1 MKIVSLVSAVDG
13 NIEEMID
20 GMHLESDA
28 VVVNQCDAEGEL
40 SLNIDGNE
48 IRQINI
54 TGRGVGANRNTCIEN
69 APECDVLLFTDEDII
84 YDEGYLKKI
93 VDEYSAH
100 PEVDALL
107 FNIRVCEAR
116 RTYWNDRFKRIRFY
130 NYGRYPA
137 YSISIKKDVLMKS
150 GVKFSTEFGGGAKYA
165 NGEDSIFL
173 HELLKSGVRIYA
185 SAVCL
190 GEETERESTWFS
202 GYNERF
208 FIGRGAL
215 YVKLYGAF
223 AKMRALI
230 FLIRHRYM
238 YEELGFGRSYGL
250 MKQGMNEIRSMQ

>member
-13 NIEEMID
+13 NIEAMID

-28 VVVNQCDAEGEL
+28 VVVNQCDAEGKL
-40 SLNIDGNE
+40 SLNINGNV

-93 VDEYSAH
+93 EDEYNAH
-100 PEVDALL
+100 PEADALL

-116 RTYWNDRFKRIRFY
+116 RTYWNDCFKRIRFY

-137 YSISIKKDVLMKS
+137 YSISIRRDALMKS
-150 GVKFSTEFGGGAKYA
+150 GVKFPTEFGGGAKYA

-173 HELLKSGVRIYA
+173 HELLKSGVKIFA
-185 SAVCL
+185 TTECL
-190 GEETERESTWFS
+190 GDETERESTWFN

-223 AKMRALI
+223 AKFRALV
-230 FLIRHRYM
+230 FLFRHKYM
-238 YEELGFGRSYGL
+238 YKELGFGKSYGL
-250 MKQGMNEIRSMQ
+250 MKQGMREIRSMQ

>member
-1 MKIVSLVSAVDG
+1 MKIVSLISAVNG
-13 NIEEMID
+13 NIEDMID

-28 VVVNQCDAEGEL
+28 VVVNQCDAADER
-40 SLNIDGNE
+40 SLNICGND
-48 IRQINI
+48 IRLINI
-54 TGRGVGANRNTCIEN
+54 TGRGVGANRNTCIDN
-69 APECDVLLFTDEDII
+69 APGCDVLLFTDEDII

-93 VDEYSAH
+93 EDEYSAH
-100 PEVDALL
+100 PEADALL

-116 RTYWNDRFKRIRFY
+116 RTYWNDRVKRIRFH

-137 YSISIKKDVLMKS
+137 YSISIRRDALMKS
-150 GVKFSTEFGGGAKYA
+150 GVRFSTEFGGGAKYA

-173 HELLKSGVRIYA
+173 HELLNSGVKIYA
-185 SAVCL
+185 TPVCL
-190 GEETERESTWFS
+190 GEETERESTWFN

-230 FLIRHRYM
+230 FLIRHKYM
-238 YEELGFGRSYGL
+238 YEELGFGKSYEL
-250 MKQGMNEIRSMQ
+250 MKQGMREIRSMQ

>member
-1 MKIVSLVSAVDG
+1 MKIVSLVSAVDR
-13 NIEEMID
+13 NIEAMID

-28 VVVNQCDAEGEL
+28 VVVNQCDAEGEKV
-40 SLNIDGNE
+40 LNINGND
-48 IRQINI
+48 IRQLDII
-54 TGRGVGANRNTCIEN
+54 GRGVGANRNTCIDN
-69 APECDVLLFTDEDII
+69 APECDILLFTDEDII

-93 VDEYSAH
+93 EDEYNAH
-100 PEVDALL
+100 SEADVLL

-137 YSISIKKDVLMKS
+137 YSISIRRDALMKS

-173 HELLKSGVRIYA
+173 HELLKSGVKIYA
-185 SAVCL
+185 TPECL
-190 GEETERESTWFS
+190 GEETERESSWFN

-223 AKMRALI
+223 AKLRALI

-238 YEELGFGRSYGL
+238 YEELGFGKSYGL
-250 MKQGMNEIRSMQ
+250 MKQGMREIRSMQ